1 MQFSLNKLCLR
12 EDWTLP
18 SFGTMFPDAA
28 SRLTPD
34 SSSIDASMTLGGL
47 PPLHPDDKDNVKIE
61 YVSSTEA
68 AGSNEIVTAFESL
81 DAEVAE
87 DTKFDIPVPP
97 EIQCR
102 YRQGKCSKSRTL
114 KKNGMMHSYC
124 EYHRQLSVRN
134 QRVFDQKKRKQHQ
147 SQLEGREN
155 QPKRSRP
162 TAENDSNNHHL
173 QLEPPRVKRRRRTM

>member
-34 SSSIDASMTLGGL
+34 NPSIDASMTLGGL
-47 PPLHPDDKDNVKIE
+47 PPLHPNDTENVKIE
-61 YVSSTEA
+61 HVANTEA
-68 AGSNEIVTAFESL
+68 AYSNEIVTAFESL

-87 DTKFDIPVPP
+87 DAKSDKPVPP
-97 EIQCR
+97 EMQCR
-102 YRQGKCSKSRTL
+102 YRQGKCFRPRTL

-124 EYHRQLSVRN
+124 EYHRELSVRN
-134 QRVFDQKKRKQHQ
+134 QRVFDQKKRKQHR
-147 SQLEGREN
+147 SQLEEREN
-155 QPKRSRP
+155 QPKRSRRI
-162 TAENDSNNHHL
+162 AENNSSN
-173 QLEPPRVKRRRRTM
+173 QLEPPRVKCRRRTV